1 MYAKTLFLKAAATLP
16 FASVNASYYTW
27 LDLGCHEPMC
37 GEAWMAGRCLDPSP
51 WARRDRIR
59 IAITAPMSPAVWAQD
74 DVAWAKTHHVHMA
87 GTVFGTSRA
96 AAAALADAFADALS
110 AIMAQGMLCYDQ
122 TIFALAFRRAPQ
134 LFDAFPV
141 FFNNCAGARSCGGPV
156 RFPTHA
162 LSVAAPLALARAP
175 SLPLSQGT
183 TSSSTTRGRSSR
195 RASCPRS
202 GARSR
207 GTRPRLRRARAW
219 LG

>member
-1 MYAKTLFLKAAATLP
+1 
-16 FASVNASYYTW
+16 
-27 LDLGCHEPMC
+27 
-37 GEAWMAGRCLDPSP
+37 
-51 WARRDRIR
+51 
-59 IAITAPMSPAVWAQD
+59 MSPAVWAQD

-96 AAAALADAFADALS
+96 AAAALADAFADALA

-207 GTRPRLRRARAW
+207 GTRPVPGRGGRLARA
-219 LG
+219 

>member
-96 AAAALADAFADALS
+96 AAAALADAFADALA

-141 FFNNCAGARSCGGPV
+141 FFNNCARESAVCARRV
-156 RFPTHA
+156 RSHLTRS
-162 LSVAAPLALARAP
+162 LSPRPSPSPAPP
-175 SLPLSQGT
+175 PSQGT

-207 GTRPRLRRARAW
+207 GTRPSEAGT